1 LFSTDLFRWPLL
13 RGCRCRCVKLQP
25 FSLCWEN
32 FEELSVAI
40 YKCFHNYL
48 TSISQALTSSFKLS
62 QAIIYRLELSVWVTP
77 QTERVIVLSKILR
90 VLHCCPSLAANM
102 GTTIEQYRSRIGCH
116 NNFVKAKD
124 VSSRV
129 RGRFWNTILM
139 MFYLNVF
146 YLPI

>member
-1 LFSTDLFRWPLL
+1 M
-13 RGCRCRCVKLQP
+13 
-25 FSLCWEN
+25 
-32 FEELSVAI
+32 
-40 YKCFHNYL
+40 
-48 TSISQALTSSFKLS
+48 
-62 QAIIYRLELSVWVTP
+62 WVTP

-90 VLHCCPSLAANM
+90 VLHCFPLFAANM

-129 RGRFWNTILM
+129 RGRFWNTMSM

-146 YLPI
+146 YLPTLKDVVGHYKLSNEVMF